1 MRMSRF
7 RLPAGG
13 ELTWFEI
20 GRGRPLV
27 LLHGWAMSAAVYH
40 EVGALLAD
48 EYRLLIPDLPGH
60 GSSSPAAVN
69 DLGGIAADLQTWL
82 TAAVEAPVGVVG
94 WSLGGMLAL
103 ELAHRQVSLL
113 ERLVLVG
120 TTPRFTLGDGW
131 DCGLPVTQ
139 VRALARNLERRF
151 EAALADFFALA
162 FAGEKITPERL
173 RAIRTFA
180 VKRSP
185 LPDRAAAHALLR
197 VLAAHDQRDMLA
209 AIVLPALVLHGTLDR
224 IAPLAAGQQLAAGLP
239 QGRFA
244 ELAGAGHAPLLSRP
258 QEVATRIR
266 EFCR

>member
-1 MRMSRF
+1 MSRF
-7 RLPAGG
+7 KLPAGG
-13 ELTWFEI
+13 MLTWFEL

-69 DLGGIAADLQTWL
+69 DLAGIAADLQSWL
-82 TAAVEAPVGVVG
+82 AAVVDAPVGVVG

-103 ELAHRQVSLL
+103 QLAHRRDSPL
-113 ERLVLVG
+113 ERLVLIG

-131 DCGLPVTQ
+131 DCGLPATQ

-151 EAALADFFALA
+151 EATLADFFTLA
-162 FAGEKITPERL
+162 FAGEKISPQRL

-185 LPDRAAAHALLR
+185 LPDRAATLGLLG
-197 VLAAHDQRDMLA
+197 VLAAQDQRDMLA
-209 AIVLPALVLHGTLDR
+209 GIVPPALVLHGTLDQ
-224 IAPLAAGQQLAAGLP
+224 IAPLAAGQQLAARLP

-244 ELAGAGHAPLLSRP
+244 ELAGAGHAPFLSRP
-258 QEVATRIR
+258 RQVATRIR